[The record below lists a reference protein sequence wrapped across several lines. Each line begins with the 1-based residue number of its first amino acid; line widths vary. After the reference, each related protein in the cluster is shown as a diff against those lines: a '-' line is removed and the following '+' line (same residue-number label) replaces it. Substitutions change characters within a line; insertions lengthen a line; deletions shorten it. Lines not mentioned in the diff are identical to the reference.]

1 MMSGLPSVPAD
12 IGTSARL
19 AAARRTGLLD
29 SGAGAAFD
37 RLAGLAARLLDAS
50 SAFITVVDE
59 HRSYWQACIGNAA
72 APPSADEHAVHESL
86 TREVIRSGGP
96 FIVREVHADPR
107 TREDPSVVKL
117 GVSAWAGLPL
127 VSPDGVVLGS
137 FSVVATVPRRWS
149 EREVDIL
156 QTLADAAAAEVALID
171 ALAEERAAREEVAR
185 SLERERR
192 ALRRAEALM
201 LAGVALSERN
211 DAASVLRA
219 LVGATVP
226 DIGVWCA
233 VHLRRRGTGLD
244 LVAAG
249 HREPAREAEVRALDD
264 GEDRWLRTRV
274 ATPVVLYNHP
284 QTFLVPDEDDA
295 VARLGAGEVVSLPLR
310 VRGHTIG
317 ALTVGVDPDDEP
329 DAAATVAGLAGQ
341 AAVALDNAGLYDE
354 QAEVARILQQALL
367 PGVLPAIDGV
377 QLAVRF
383 RPAGANVQVGGDF
396 YDVFA
401 ARNRTAKA
409 FVVGDV
415 VGKGPAAATLT
426 GVVRHTLRAAF
437 FRGDDPRQAIALANE
452 ALYEAADAEKFCTA
466 VYGHLEVADGR
477 IAVQL
482 VRAGHPAALVVRS
495 TGAVEVVEPAGG
507 IIGYRLDTT
516 WDTADVRLGAGD
528 ALVLYTDGATE
539 VPRHRDVDGEQ
550 ALRALLAE
558 MSGASAQELVEAVEH
573 QTIVLSDGPL
583 RDDLALLVIRC
594 VPADAGRAGPAAA

>member
-1 MMSGLPSVPAD
+1 MPGLPSIPAE
-12 IGTSARL
+12 IGAPVRL
-19 AAARRTGLLD
+19 AAARRTGLVD
-29 SGAGAAFD
+29 SGADAAFD

-50 SAFITVVDE
+50 SAFITVVDG
-59 HRSYWQACIGNAA
+59 HLSYWQACIGSTA
-72 APPSADEHAVHESL
+72 APPSPRETAVHESL
-86 TREVIRSGGP
+86 CQDVIRARGP
-96 FIVREVHADPR
+96 LVVGDTHADPR
-107 TREDPSVVKL
+107 TRDKPPVMQL
-117 GVSAWAGLPL
+117 GVAAWAGVPL
-127 VSPDGVVLGS
+127 LSPDGVVLGS
-137 FSVVATVPRRWS
+137 FSVVDTAARRWS
-149 EREVDIL
+149 ERDVDIL
-156 QTLADAAAAEVALID
+156 RTLADAAAAEVALID
-171 ALAEERAAREEVAR
+171 ALAEERTAREKAAR

-233 VHLRRRGTGLD
+233 VHLQRRGTGLE
-244 LVAAG
+244 LVATG
-249 HREPAREAEVRALDD
+249 HRQPAREAEVRALDD

-274 ATPVVLYNHP
+274 ATPVVLFGHP

-295 VARLGAGEVVSLPLR
+295 VAGLGAAEVVSLPLR

-317 ALTVGVDPDDEP
+317 VLTVGVDPEDEP
-329 DAAATVAGLAGQ
+329 DAASTVAGLAGQ

-367 PGVLPAIDGV
+367 PGSLPHIAGV

-383 RPAGANVQVGGDF
+383 RPAGSNIQVGGDF

-401 ARNRTAKA
+401 TRSRTAKA

-415 VGKGPAAATLT
+415 AGKGPAAATLT

-452 ALYEAADAEKFCTA
+452 ALYDVADAEKFCTA
-466 VYGHLEVADGR
+466 VYGHLEVADGHVA
-477 IAVQL
+477 IDL
-482 VRAGHPAALVVRS
+482 VRAGHPAALVVRA
-495 TGAVEVVEPAGG
+495 TGAVEVVQPAGG
-507 IIGYRLDTT
+507 ILGYRLDTT
-516 WDTADVRLGAGD
+516 WQTAAVRLRAGD
-528 ALVLYTDGATE
+528 ALVLYTDGAIE
-539 VPRHRDVDGEQ
+539 FPRRRDLDGEQ
-550 ALRALLAE
+550 SLRTLMGEL
-558 MSGASAQELVEAVEH
+558 SGAGAQELVEAIEH

-594 VPADAGRAGPAAA
+594 VPDSD